1 MSRGNRSS
9 AAVMEKR
16 AGRLLELKKLGHS
29 VTDCEDILKAEGY
42 PADRN
47 TLTRDLTRLRQQF
60 NASNSAEFAE
70 YVREQVE
77 LLTKVV
83 EEVWGGNLAPEAANS
98 IRGLMDSIARL
109 TGSNAPSKSIVGH
122 VSGPKL
128 DSLYLDIREV
138 LLDLDDADKQEALLL
153 MRGFAKQRKKPV
165 VITTKF
171 LTEVN
176 DEQLS

>member
-1 MSRGNRSS
+1 MSPRNS
-9 AAVMEKR
+9 K
-16 AGRLLELKKLGHS
+16 AGQATNQQKIVEG
-29 VTDCEDILKAEGY
+29 IAEGKTQSTI
-42 PADRN
+42 AEELGVHRTTVNRN
-47 TLTRDLTRLRQQF
+47 LAVLRDGLVSASREEFSVYVKQQ
-60 NASNSAEFAE
+60 
-70 YVREQVE
+70 VD
-77 LLTKVV
+77 LLTKAI
-83 EEVWGGNLAPEAANS
+83 EEVWEGKLPPDAANS

-153 MRGFAKQRKKPV
+153 MRGFAKQRKKPA